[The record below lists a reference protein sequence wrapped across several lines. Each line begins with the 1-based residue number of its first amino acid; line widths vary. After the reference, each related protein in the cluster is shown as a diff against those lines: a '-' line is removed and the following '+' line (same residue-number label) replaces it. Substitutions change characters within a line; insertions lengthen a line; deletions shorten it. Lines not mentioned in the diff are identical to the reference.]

1 MAPHDTFPQRV
12 WHIVASIPEG
22 YVTTYGEVARLAGSP
37 RAARQGGR
45 RIEAPAGRVHPA
57 MASGGQ
63 SPWRYLPHRPRSTAA
78 ASGAAGRGCAGLRQ
92 RPYRS
97 PALSLGLLKAK
108 KAPIRG
114 RSELT
119 GRQERRS
126 AGPEP
131 ASGRH
136 ECRPRFITVCTVSVI
151 NINWPLTVIAA
162 LSRMRAFG

>member
-22 YVTTYGEVARLAGSP
+22 YLTTYGEGARLAGSP
-37 RAARQGGR
+37 RAARQVGGVLKRLPEGSTVPWHPAARECR
-45 RIEAPAGRVHPA
+45 RIR
-57 MASGGQ
+57 Q

-108 KAPIRG
+108 KKPPSGGVASLLGDRNCG
-114 RSELT
+114 LLDRNQ
-119 GRQERRS
+119 RQVGMSATLVYDRLHGIGNKHQLAVNRDRR
-126 AGPEP
+126 A
-131 ASGRH
+131 
-136 ECRPRFITVCTVSVI
+136 
-151 NINWPLTVIAA
+151 
-162 LSRMRAFG
+162 

>member
-22 YVTTYGEVARLAGSP
+22 VCHDLRRGRPAGRFTARGAP
-37 RAARQGGR
+37 GGR

-108 KAPIRG
+108 KKPPSGGVASLLGDRNCG
-114 RSELT
+114 LLDRNQ
-119 GRQERRS
+119 RQVGMS
-126 AGPEP
+126 
-131 ASGRH
+131 
-136 ECRPRFITVCTVSVI
+136 
-151 NINWPLTVIAA
+151 AA
-162 LSRMRAFG
+162 LVYDRLHGIGNKHQLAVNRDRRA

>member
-37 RAARQGGR
+37 RAARRGR
-45 RIEAPAGRVHPA
+45 RIEAPAERVHPA

-78 ASGAAGRGCAGLRQ
+78 ASGAAGGGCAGLRQ

-108 KAPIRG
+108 KPPSGGVASLLGDRNG
-114 RSELT
+114 GLLDRNQ
-119 GRQERRS
+119 RQVGMS
-126 AGPEP
+126 
-131 ASGRH
+131 
-136 ECRPRFITVCTVSVI
+136 
-151 NINWPLTVIAA
+151 AA
-162 LSRMRAFG
+162 LVYYRLHGIGNKHQLAVNRDRRA

>member
-37 RAARQGGR
+37 RAARQVGGVLKRLPEGSTLPWHRVVNRHGDISSPAPIYSGSVR
-45 RIEAPAGRVHPA
+45 RCWPRV
-57 MASGGQ
+57 
-63 SPWRYLPHRPRSTAA
+63 
-78 ASGAAGRGCAGLRQ
+78 C
-92 RPYRS
+92 RS
-97 PALSLGLLKAK
+97 PAAAISISSIIAGFIEGK

-136 ECRPRFITVCTVSVI
+136 ECRPGLLPSARY
-151 NINWPLTVIAA
+151 
-162 LSRMRAFG
+162 R

>member
-1 MAPHDTFPQRV
+1 MSRPT
-12 WHIVASIPEG
+12 
-22 YVTTYGEVARLAGSP
+22 ARSP
-37 RAARQGGR
+37 GWLVHRARRAGGR

-108 KAPIRG
+108 SPIRG
-114 RSELT
+114 VASLLGDRNGGLLDRNQ
-119 GRQERRS
+119 RQVGMS
-126 AGPEP
+126 A
-131 ASGRH
+131 A
-136 ECRPRFITVCTVSVI
+136 RFITVCTVSVI

>member
-22 YVTTYGEVARLAGSP
+22 YVTTYGEVARLAGSL
-37 RAARQGGR
+37 RAARRGR

-108 KAPIRG
+108 SPHPG

-119 GRQERRS
+119 GRQELRS

-136 ECRPRFITVCTVSVI
+136 ECRRFITVCTVSVI